1 MVAANYHYCLTNSV
15 FYNSMSDAASQS
27 YPLGNDQD
35 DLTTSP
41 GGDEE
46 VRWVTVARTPGIT
59 PATILAGRL
68 QAEGIP
74 ARAWQEG
81 AGQALGLT
89 VGLLGTGH
97 VAVPTTYAEQA
108 RKILA
113 DVDEVDDWD
122 VDGDDSDVDDEE
134 A

>member
-1 MVAANYHYCLTNSV
+1 MVATNTHYCLINSV
-15 FYNSMSDAASQS
+15 FRSSMNDATSQPF
-27 YPLGNDQD
+27 PLGNDQD
-35 DLTTSP
+35 DDTTSP

-46 VRWVTVARTPGIT
+46 VRWETVARTPGIT

-97 VAVPTTYAEQA
+97 VAVPTTYVEQA
-108 RKILA
+108 REILA
-113 DVDEVDDWD
+113 DVDEVEDWD
-122 VDGDDSDVDDEE
+122 VDADDSDDEE